1 LPIDPPAPPAR
12 LSTIDRLA
20 QDSFQR
26 QCHRPSR
33 EVGLAAG
40 RKRHD
45 HGNIARRPCGLR
57 KCGIRQSS
65 LRQRQR
71 RGSLQKFTSIHRQF
85 SPPENFVFVEAV

>member
-45 HGNIARRPCGLR
+45 HGDIARRPRTLR
-57 KCGIRQSS
+57 ECGIEECMS
-65 LRQRQR
+65 QRQH
-71 RGSLQKFTSIHRQF
+71 RGRL
-85 SPPENFVFVEAV
+85 